1 MSYNLIYDIN
11 QELRNLMNIKKNVAF
26 IGLGTMGYPMAGHLS
41 KSNLFNLR
49 VYNRSSQKATE
60 WSKEYEGEVSN
71 SIKEVVMDADFV
83 VTCTGKDEDMMEIVF
98 SDQGVITYLKKG
110 SIFIDHT
117 TTSYKLAKH
126 LNESL
131 TEKGVSFIDAPVSGG
146 EAGAINGVLSVMAGG
161 SNAILEESNELIKTY
176 SKNVTYMGESG
187 KGQLAKMVNQICIA
201 GLLQGL
207 SEGLLFAEAENLDMD
222 SLLSAIS
229 GGAAQSWQ
237 MVNRAETM
245 HQREFDF
252 GFAIKWMV
260 KDLGYCID
268 QSRTNNSNLGFT
280 KEVFDRYVN
289 LMDKGHSYSDTSALM
304 LFDQLNK

>member
-1 MSYNLIYDIN
+1 MS
-11 QELRNLMNIKKNVAF
+11 IKKNVAF

-41 KSNLFNLR
+41 QSNLFNLK
-49 VYNRSSQKATE
+49 VFNRSSQKAAA
-60 WSKEYEGEVSN
+60 WSQEYEGEVST
-71 SIKEVVMDADFV
+71 SIKEAVMDADFV
-83 VTCTGKDEDMMEIVF
+83 VTCTGRDEDMMEIVF
-98 SDQGVITYLKKG
+98 AEQGMITHLKKG

-131 TEKGVSFIDAPVSGG
+131 ATKEVSFIDAPVSGG
-146 EAGAINGVLSVMAGG
+146 EAGAVNGVLSVMAGG
-161 SNAILEESNELIKTY
+161 SKEVLDASEELINTY

-207 SEGLLFAEAENLDMD
+207 SEGLLFAEAENLDMN

-268 QSRTNNSNLGFT
+268 QSSSNNANLGFT
-280 KEVFDRYVN
+280 KEVYDRYVN
-289 LMDKGHSYSDTSALM
+289 LMDKGHTYSDTSALM